1 VAVPTLSAMGDGG
14 TPRQRFWRRRP
25 DRVDMHVRLLRIEDL
40 FRPPDLDPFRPG
52 HAGYDERSG
61 VEQMLAAMRLAR
73 KGADA
78 SVTIE
83 LPGDALPPDAQER
96 ARAAID
102 RYCRR
107 KIDLLDDEID
117 DSRRFGVRAL
127 LWGFLAVVVL
137 NGLASSIDDDWD
149 PIAQGLSVASWV
161 ILWVPVNLLVY
172 DLFYYRR
179 DRRAYWALIDAPL
192 TVTARPATSEG
203 SASGG
208 SARP

>member
-1 VAVPTLSAMGDGG
+1 MAVPTLSEVGDAG
-14 TPRQRFWRRRP
+14 TPRARFWRRRP
-25 DRVDMHVRLLRIEDL
+25 DRVDMHIRLLSIEDL
-40 FRPPDLDPFRPG
+40 FRPPELDPFRPE

-61 VEQMLAAMRLAR
+61 VEQMLAALRLAKKR
-73 KGADA
+73 ATA

-83 LPGDALPPDAQER
+83 LPDEALPPDAQGR
-96 ARAAID
+96 TRAAID

-117 DSRRFGVRAL
+117 DARRFGIRAL
-127 LWGFLAVVVL
+127 LWGFLAVVIL
-137 NGLASSIDDDWD
+137 NGLASTFEDDWD

-179 DRRAYWALIDAPL
+179 DQRAYRALIDAPL
-192 TVTARPATSEG
+192 TVTARAATSGGSASEG
-203 SASGG
+203 SA
-208 SARP
+208 RP

>member
-1 VAVPTLSAMGDGG
+1 V
-14 TPRQRFWRRRP
+14 
-25 DRVDMHVRLLRIEDL
+25 HVRLLRIEDL
-40 FRPPDLDPFRPG
+40 FRPPELDPFRPE
-52 HAGYDERSG
+52 HARYDERSG
-61 VEQMLAAMRLAR
+61 VDQMLAALRPAR
-73 KGADA
+73 RKATA
-78 SVTIE
+78 TVTIE
-83 LPGDALPPDAQER
+83 LPDRALPADAQER

-107 KIDLLDDEID
+107 KIDLLDEEIED
-117 DSRRFGVRAL
+117 TRRFGIRAL
-127 LWGFLAVVVL
+127 IWGFIAVVVL
-137 NGLASSIDDDWD
+137 NGIASGIEDDWD

-179 DRRAYWALIDAPL
+179 DRRAYRALIDAPL
-192 TVTARPATSEG
+192 SLVTSEE